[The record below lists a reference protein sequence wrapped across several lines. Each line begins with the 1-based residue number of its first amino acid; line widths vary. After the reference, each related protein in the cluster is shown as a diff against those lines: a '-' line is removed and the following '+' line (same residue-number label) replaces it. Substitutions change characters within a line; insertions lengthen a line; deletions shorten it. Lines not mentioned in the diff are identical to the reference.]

1 MENSLTF
8 NVFLLL
14 KHSLTYFKRINNPV
28 SEPVLPAQQT
38 LLVQCASRE
47 VSSIEMAAEAEG
59 AKECHVCQVEITKP
73 RNHYGGISCYSCRA
87 FFRRRTQKENIECCE
102 FERDCNI
109 QRGKGGRSRSCGAC
123 RYNKCLR

>member
-1 MENSLTF
+1 MF
-8 NVFLLL
+8 FLL

-28 SEPVLPAQQT
+28 SEPVLPAQNK
-38 LLVQCASRE
+38 LLIVQIASSE
-47 VSSIEMAAEAEG
+47 VSTIEMAEAG
-59 AKECHVCQVEITKP
+59 GDRECHVCHEEIAKP
-73 RNHYGGISCYSCRA
+73 RNHYGGISCFSCRA

-109 QRGKGGRSRSCGAC
+109 QRVKGGRSRSCGAC